1 MTDPNYRFKQS
12 DVINE
17 ILDGYVIKVNGNYYV
32 YLKPGSKRKNIRTK
46 QQIAEQVAKGT
57 KEAKEKGLA
66 QVAHLSKEEVA
77 AVNEAKDKD
86 AILQTMAI
94 FLVRQISLMI

>member
-57 KEAKEKGLA
+57 KEAKEK
-66 QVAHLSKEEVA
+66 V
-77 AVNEAKDKD
+77 
-86 AILQTMAI
+86 
-94 FLVRQISLMI
+94 